1 MIGSGDDRTKADER
15 YKNILIKQLLMS
27 GNAMSPDENG
37 IVMTIHSEGQTE
49 KDKMRAFNDNLKRIF
64 DCAASCG
71 GMIVFSPLIAAI
83 YIAIKCDSKGP
94 AIFKQERI
102 GRGGKPFTLYKFR
115 SMEVTS
121 ESDGKPALC
130 RHDDARL
137 TKVGKFIREHHLDEL
152 PQLWNVAKGDMSF
165 VGPRPERQYY
175 IDKIMEVNPDY
186 EKLYALRPG
195 LFSYATLHNGYT
207 DTLEKMLKRL
217 DYDLEY
223 LETRTLSMDTKI
235 IFQTVWSI
243 LSGKKF

>member
-1 MIGSGDDRTKADER
+1 
-15 YKNILIKQLLMS
+15 MS
-27 GNAMSPDENG
+27 GNAISPQEEIATSVTAG
-37 IVMTIHSEGQTE
+37 ES
-49 KDKMRAFNDNLKRIF
+49 KMNAFNENLKRIF
-64 DCAASCG
+64 DCTAAIG
-71 GMIVFSPLIAAI
+71 GSIVFSLLILGI

-94 AIFKQERI
+94 AIFKQTRI

-115 SMEVTS
+115 SMRITS
-121 ESDGKPALC
+121 EADGKPALC
-130 RHDDARL
+130 QQDDERL

-152 PQLWNVAKGDMSF
+152 PQLWNVIKGDMSF

-175 IDKIMEVNPDY
+175 IDKIMAVNPDY

-223 LETRTLSMDTKI
+223 LETRSLAMDTKI

>member
-1 MIGSGDDRTKADER
+1 MPRNEGVTT
-15 YKNILIKQLLMS
+15 
-27 GNAMSPDENG
+27 AMPA
-37 IVMTIHSEGQTE
+37 E
-49 KDKMRAFNDNLKRIF
+49 KSRMNAFNETLKRIF

-71 GMIVFSPLIAAI
+71 GMVVFSPLYLAI
-83 YIAIKCDSKGP
+83 YVAIKSESDGP

-102 GRGGKPFTLYKFR
+102 GRNGKPFTLYKFR
-115 SMEVTS
+115 SMKMTS

-130 RHDDARL
+130 QKGDERL

-165 VGPRPERQYY
+165 VGPRPERKFY
-175 IDKIMEVNPDY
+175 IDKIMAVNPDY
-186 EKLYALRPG
+186 KRLYELRPG

-223 LETRTLSMDTKI
+223 LETRSMAMDTKI

>member
-1 MIGSGDDRTKADER
+1 
-15 YKNILIKQLLMS
+15 MS
-27 GNAMSPDENG
+27 GNTMSPEEG
-37 IVMTIHSEGQTE
+37 IVTTIQAEGTAE
-49 KDKMRAFNDNLKRIF
+49 KSKMSAFNENLKRIF

-71 GMIVFSPLIAAI
+71 GMIVFSPLILGI
-83 YIAIKCDSKGP
+83 HIAIKCDSKGP

-115 SMEVTS
+115 SMRITS
-121 ESDGKPALC
+121 ESDGKPALYQQG
-130 RHDDARL
+130 DERL
-137 TKVGKFIREHHLDEL
+137 TKVGKFIRERHLDEL
-152 PQLWNVAKGDMSF
+152 PQLWNVIKGDMSF

-186 EKLYALRPG
+186 EKLYELRPG

-223 LETRTLSMDTKI
+223 LETRSMAMDTKI

>member
-1 MIGSGDDRTKADER
+1 MP
-15 YKNILIKQLLMS
+15 Q
-27 GNAMSPDENG
+27 
-37 IVMTIHSEGQTE
+37 E
-49 KDKMRAFNDNLKRIF
+49 KEITTVVPVEKSRMDALNENLKRIF
-64 DCAASCG
+64 DFTASCG
-71 GMIVFSPLIAAI
+71 GMVVFSPLYLAI
-83 YIAIKCDSKGP
+83 YIAIKCESKGP
-94 AIFKQERI
+94 AIFRQERI
-102 GRGGKPFTLYKFR
+102 GRGGKAFTLYKFR
-115 SMEVTS
+115 SMKVTS

-130 RHDDARL
+130 QHGDARL

-175 IDKIMEVNPDY
+175 IDKIMEVNPEY
-186 EKLYALRPG
+186 ERLYELRPG

-217 DYDLEY
+217 EYDLEY
-223 LETRTLSMDTKI
+223 LENRTMAMDTKI

>member
-1 MIGSGDDRTKADER
+1 MTSGSIMPQNDSLTAAESVEKS
-15 YKNILIKQLLMS
+15 KMS
-27 GNAMSPDENG
+27 
-37 IVMTIHSEGQTE
+37 
-49 KDKMRAFNDNLKRIF
+49 AFEDNLKRVF
-64 DCAASCG
+64 DCTASCG
-71 GMIVFSPLIAAI
+71 GMIVFSPLFLAI
-83 YIAIKCDSKGP
+83 YLAVKCDDKGP

-102 GRGGKPFTLYKFR
+102 GRNGKPFTLYKFR
-115 SMEVTS
+115 SMKVTS

-130 RHDDARL
+130 SDGDKRL

-165 VGPRPERQYY
+165 VGPRPERKYY
-175 IDKIMEVNPDY
+175 IDKIMEVNPEY
-186 EKLYALRPG
+186 ERLYELRPG

-223 LETRTLSMDTKI
+223 LRTRSLSMDTKI
-235 IFQTVWSI
+235 IFKTVWSI

>member
-1 MIGSGDDRTKADER
+1 MPQNDSLTAAESVEKS
-15 YKNILIKQLLMS
+15 KMS
-27 GNAMSPDENG
+27 
-37 IVMTIHSEGQTE
+37 
-49 KDKMRAFNDNLKRIF
+49 AFEDNLKRVF
-64 DCAASCG
+64 DCTASCG
-71 GMIVFSPLIAAI
+71 GMIVFSPLFLAI
-83 YIAIKCDSKGP
+83 YLAVKCDSKGP

-102 GRGGKPFTLYKFR
+102 GRNGKPFTLYKFR
-115 SMEVTS
+115 SMKVTS

-130 RHDDARL
+130 SDGDKRL

-165 VGPRPERQYY
+165 VGPRPERKYY
-175 IDKIMEVNPDY
+175 IDKIMEVNPEY
-186 EKLYALRPG
+186 ERLYELRPG

-223 LETRTLSMDTKI
+223 LRTRSLAMDTKI
-235 IFQTVWSI
+235 IFKTVWSI

>member
-1 MIGSGDDRTKADER
+1 MPQEKEITTVVPVEKSR
-15 YKNILIKQLLMS
+15 M
-27 GNAMSPDENG
+27 NALNE
-37 IVMTIHSEGQTE
+37 
-49 KDKMRAFNDNLKRIF
+49 NLKRIF
-64 DCAASCG
+64 DFTASCG
-71 GMIVFSPLIAAI
+71 GMVVFSPLYLAI
-83 YIAIKCDSKGP
+83 YIAIKCESKGP
-94 AIFKQERI
+94 AIFRQERI
-102 GRGGKPFTLYKFR
+102 GRGGKAFTLYMFR
-115 SMEVTS
+115 SMKVTS

-130 RHDDARL
+130 QHGDARL

-175 IDKIMEVNPDY
+175 IDKIMEVNPEY
-186 EKLYALRPG
+186 ERLYELRPG

-217 DYDLEY
+217 EYDLEY
-223 LETRTLSMDTKI
+223 LENRTMAMDTKI

>member
-1 MIGSGDDRTKADER
+1 MP
-15 YKNILIKQLLMS
+15 Q
-27 GNAMSPDENG
+27 
-37 IVMTIHSEGQTE
+37 E
-49 KDKMRAFNDNLKRIF
+49 KEITTVVPVEKSRMDALNENLKRIF
-64 DCAASCG
+64 DFTASCG
-71 GMIVFSPLIAAI
+71 GMVVFSPLYLAI
-83 YIAIKCDSKGP
+83 YIAIKCESKGP
-94 AIFKQERI
+94 AIFRQERI
-102 GRGGKPFTLYKFR
+102 GRGGKAFTLYKFR
-115 SMEVTS
+115 SMKVTS

-130 RHDDARL
+130 QYGDARL

-175 IDKIMEVNPDY
+175 IDKIMEVNPEY
-186 EKLYALRPG
+186 ERLYELRPG

-223 LETRTLSMDTKI
+223 LENRTMAMDTKI